1 MARRRR
7 EAAAPPAT
15 PRRLWPRSASEQRLI
30 ALVRRG
36 DLAAFEILYDR
47 HAREL
52 LTFCNYILRSAE
64 DAEDAVQATFASAYR
79 TLIADERKIEL
90 RPWLF
95 TIARNAS
102 LSILRKRRPTSE
114 LREYAAASDD
124 PAARAEQRES
134 LREAVVSLLK
144 LPERQRTALVLAE
157 LHGFSHAEIGE
168 VLDISTERVKS
179 YVFQARSSMISERSA
194 RDADCAEIRQELAG
208 ARGAQLLKGR
218 LRRHLRSCEGCREYS
233 AAIRRRRG
241 QLGVL
246 LPIAPTLALKR
257 RVIDAASSCTNDA
270 GACAS
275 GAAGVGAGAATTAEL
290 IGVGAKGLVAKLLIG
305 SIGLAAGTGA
315 GSLALGAGGPPRGTT
330 RSTQARGPASVDPA
344 ARARNVDRFS
354 TPSTAPGHTV
364 QASLSSRSPRAAA
377 SSTTSVLGTARAQ
390 RAESADSGAE
400 AHGKSS
406 EAHGK
411 SSEAHGKSS
420 EPHGKSGEAHGN
432 GGLPASGS
440 RGNGGVSSGHGKSA
454 EAHGNGANRST
465 AHGESSEG
473 HGRSASSRGN
483 ASAGSESARPS
494 TPGAARIGGA
504 SGEHANSTPAAGTG
518 AGSNGKGGV
527 GAQAPPQSASGE
539 QPAAQPPA
547 QAPTTEGSTP
557 KGQAAHGEPPAQAS
571 EGSQSHK
578 P

>member
-7 EAAAPPAT
+7 EAAAPPVT
-15 PRRLWPRSASEQRLI
+15 TRRPWPRSASEQRLI

-36 DLAAFEILYDR
+36 DLAAFAILYDR

-52 LTFCNYILRSAE
+52 LTFCNYILGSAE
-64 DAEDAVQATFASAYR
+64 DAEEAVQATFASAYR
-79 TLIADERKIEL
+79 NLIVDERKIEL

-95 TIARNAS
+95 SIARNAS
-102 LSILRKRRPTSE
+102 LSILRKRQPTSE
-114 LREYAAASDD
+114 LRESAATSDD

-157 LHGFSHAEIGE
+157 LHGFSHAEIAD
-168 VLDISTERVKS
+168 VLDVSPERVKS

-194 RDADCAEIRQELAG
+194 RDADCVEIREELAA

-233 AAIRRRRG
+233 AAIRRGRG
-241 QLGVL
+241 QLGAL
-246 LPIAPTLALKR
+246 LPIAPTLALRR
-257 RVIDAASSCTNDA
+257 RVLDAASSCANDG
-270 GACAS
+270 GACAG
-275 GAAGVGAGAATTAEL
+275 GAAGVGVGAAATTAEL

-305 SIGLAAGTGA
+305 AVGLAAGTGA
-315 GSLALGAGGPPRGTT
+315 GSLALGAGGPTRGRSAPR
-330 RSTQARGPASVDPA
+330 SAQARGAAVDPA
-344 ARARNVDRFS
+344 APARGVDRFGA
-354 TPSTAPGHTV
+354 PSAVPGRAV
-364 QASLSSRSPRAAA
+364 QASLPSPSPRAGAG
-377 SSTTSVLGTARAQ
+377 STTSVLGTARAQ
-390 RAESADSGAE
+390 RAESAGNGAAAHGKSAE

-411 SSEAHGKSS
+411 SAEAHGKSGVS
-420 EPHGKSGEAHGN
+420 AAGN
-432 GGLPASGS
+432 

-454 EAHGNGANRST
+454 EAHGNAANGASRS
-465 AHGESSEG
+465 AARGESSEG
-473 HGRSASSRGN
+473 HGKSASSRGN
-483 ASAGSESARPS
+483 GAAGSEPARPS
-494 TPGAARIGGA
+494 TPGAAHTDGA
-504 SGEHANSTPAAGTG
+504 SGEHASSTPAAGDG
-518 AGSNGKGGV
+518 AGANRKGGG
-527 GAQAPPQSASGE
+527 GAQVPPPSASGE
-539 QPAAQPPA
+539 QAAAQTPA

-557 KGQAAHGEPPAQAS
+557 KGQAAHGEPPAQAP

>member
-1 MARRRR
+1 
-7 EAAAPPAT
+7 
-15 PRRLWPRSASEQRLI
+15 
-30 ALVRRG
+30 LVRRG
-36 DLAAFEILYDR
+36 DLAAFETLYDR

-52 LTFCNYILRSAE
+52 LAFCNYILGSAE

-157 LHGFSHAEIGE
+157 LHGFSHAEIAA
-168 VLDISTERVKS
+168 VLDDSPERVKS

-194 RDADCAEIRQELAG
+194 RAADCAEIREELAG
-208 ARGAQLLKGR
+208 ARGAQLLNGR
-218 LRRHLRSCEGCREYS
+218 LRRHLRSCAGCREYS
-233 AAIRRRRG
+233 AAIHRRRG

-246 LPIAPTLALKR
+246 LPIAPTLALRR
-257 RVIDAASSCTNDA
+257 RVIDAASSCANDA
-270 GACAS
+270 GACAG

-305 SIGLAAGTGA
+305 AVGLAAGTGA
-315 GSLALGAGGPPRGTT
+315 GSLALGAGGPPRGRSTT
-330 RSTQARGPASVDPA
+330 RSEQARGGASVDPA
-344 ARARNVDRFS
+344 ARARNVDHLS
-354 TPSTAPGHTV
+354 TPSTAPGDTA
-364 QASLSSRSPRAAA
+364 QATLPSRSARAAA
-377 SSTTSVLGTARAQ
+377 SSPTSVLETARAQ
-390 RAESADSGAE
+390 RAESAGSGA
-400 AHGKSS
+400 GV
-406 EAHGK
+406 
-411 SSEAHGKSS
+411 HGKSS
-420 EPHGKSGEAHGN
+420 EPHGKSAESHGRGSEARGESSEAHGKSVV
-432 GGLPASGS
+432 PGS
-440 RGNGGVSSGHGKSA
+440 RNLGNGDASSGHGKSA
-454 EAHGNGANRST
+454 EAHGNGNAANGANRST
-465 AHGESSEG
+465 ARGESPED
-473 HGRSASSRGN
+473 HGKSAASRENG
-483 ASAGSESARPS
+483 AAGSVTGKHS
-494 TPGAARIGGA
+494 TPGAAHTGGA
-504 SGEHANSTPAAGTG
+504 SGEHASSTPAAGGG
-518 AGSNGKGGV
+518 ASANGKGGA

-547 QAPTTEGSTP
+547 QAPATEGSTP

-571 EGSQSHK
+571 AGSQSHK